1 MSAAAFDFDA
11 VIVGAGVIGLACA
24 RALAVRGESVLVLE
38 AGPRIG
44 EGVSARNSEVIHA
57 GLYYPDDSLKAK
69 LCVAGR
75 RLLYAYL
82 ESKGVGY
89 DKCGKLVVANGA
101 DEIARLEKIHA
112 QALKNGVEGL
122 ERYTAAQAI
131 ALEPALRC
139 DAALWSPES
148 GVFDSHGY
156 MLALRGDIEAAQGHV
171 IVNAPFE
178 GATPIAANDGVCGW
192 TVRVGGAAATTI
204 HTHVLVTAAGLEAQ
218 RVAEKIDGY
227 PLQRIPPLHYGKGN
241 YFRYVGKAPFAR
253 LVYPPPI
260 PGALGTHYRRNL
272 GGQAIFGPDLQYVT
286 ELDYTVDVSRAERF
300 TADVRKF
307 WPAVPDA
314 GLVPDYVGI
323 RPKLHGP
330 GEPQPDYRIDGPEM
344 HGLPGLIALFGI
356 ESPGL
361 TSSLALGDL
370 VASRLARMTA

>member
-1 MSAAAFDFDA
+1 MTAASFDFDA

-24 RALAVRGESVLVLE
+24 RALALRGESVLVLE

-57 GLYYPDDSLKAK
+57 GLYYPDGSLKAK
-69 LCVAGR
+69 LCVSGR
-75 RLLYAYL
+75 RALYEYL
-82 ESKGVGY
+82 AAKGVAY

-101 DEIARLEKIHA
+101 DELERLEKIHA

-122 ERYTAAQAI
+122 RRLTHAEAV

-139 DAALWSPES
+139 DAALLSPES

-156 MLALRGDIEAAQGHV
+156 MLALRGDIEAQQGHV

-178 GATPIAANDGVCGW
+178 GATPRASSDGEQGW
-192 TVRVGGAAATTI
+192 TVRVGGATATTI
-204 HTHVLVTAAGLEAQ
+204 HTRLLVTAAGLEAQ
-218 RVAEKIDGY
+218 HVAQRIDGY
-227 PLQRIPPLHYGKGN
+227 PAQRIPAGHYGKGN

-286 ELDYTVDVSRAERF
+286 ELDYTVDVTRAERF

-307 WPAVPDA
+307 WLAVPDA

-330 GEPQPDYRIDGPEM
+330 GEPQPDFRIDGPET
-344 HGLPGLIALFGI
+344 HGLAGLIALFGI

-370 VASRLARMTA
+370 VASRLARMAA

>member
-24 RALAVRGESVLVLE
+24 RALALRGESVLVLE

-82 ESKGVGY
+82 EAKGVAY
-89 DKCGKLVVANGA
+89 EKCGKLVVANGA

-112 QALKNGVEGL
+112 QAQKNGVEGL
-122 ERYTAAQAI
+122 VRYTAAQAI

-156 MLALRGDIEAAQGHV
+156 MLALRGDIEAQQGHV
-171 IVNAPFE
+171 IVNAPLE
-178 GATPIAANDGVCGW
+178 GATPIAANEGEPGW
-192 TVRVGGAAATTI
+192 TVRVGGAAATVIRTR
-204 HTHVLVTAAGLEAQ
+204 LLLNAAGLDAQ
-218 RVAEKIDGY
+218 HVAQKIDGY
-227 PLQRIPPLHYGKGN
+227 PSQKIPTLHYGKGN
-241 YFRYVGKAPFAR
+241 YFRYAGKAPFAR

-286 ELDYTVDVSRAERF
+286 ELDYTVDVSRVEHF

-307 WPAVPDA
+307 WPGVPDA

-330 GEPQPDYRIDGPEM
+330 GEPQPDFRIDDPET
-344 HGLPGLIALFGI
+344 HGLIGLITLFGI

-370 VASRLARMTA
+370 VASRLARMAA